1 MNSTVLLVKQNG
13 EKLQAEIISYFEIVQ
28 SRKKYIFYTLNEAVE
43 NGLVKM
49 YVSEVSSDMNIS
61 SNISDEEWNT
71 IKSVMKSILTNSN
84 NVEIKYLNWEE

>member
-1 MNSTVLLVKQNG
+1 
-13 EKLQAEIISYFEIVQ
+13 
-28 SRKKYIFYTLNEAVE
+28 
-43 NGLVKM
+43 M

>member
-1 MNSTVLLVKQNG
+1 MNSTALLVKQNG
-13 EKLQAEIISYFEIVQ
+13 EKIQAEIISYFEIVQ
-28 SRKKYIFYTLNEAVE
+28 SGKKYTFYTLNEAVE

>member
-1 MNSTVLLVKQNG
+1 MNGTALLVKQNG
-13 EKLQAEIISYFEIVQ
+13 EKLQAEIISYFEIIQ
-28 SRKKYIFYTLNEAVE
+28 SGKKYIFYTLNEAVE